1 MEWMQKNHHYT
12 PLASTEERVRNM
24 FNGEDL
30 DCPGDVPTLYGR
42 NIARKLWSREQLIN
56 NIMSPGKDL
65 EFMDVPRSPMTPTRK
80 ALFRGSMIP
89 ASWSDSF
96 VQT

>member
-1 MEWMQKNHHYT
+1 MQKNHHYT
-12 PLASTEERVRNM
+12 PASIGERVRKM
-24 FNGEDL
+24 FNGDDLL

-42 NIARKLWSREQLIN
+42 NIARKLWSRKELII

-80 ALFRGSMIP
+80 ALFRG
-89 ASWSDSF
+89 
-96 VQT
+96 

>member
-1 MEWMQKNHHYT
+1 MQKNHHYT
-12 PLASTEERVRNM
+12 PPASTEERVRKI
-24 FNGEDL
+24 FNGEDLL

-42 NIARKLWSREQLIN
+42 NIARKLWSREELIN

-80 ALFRGSMIP
+80 ALFRGKMIP
-89 ASWSDSF
+89 ASSSDSF
-96 VQT
+96 VQL